1 MEQMSV
7 IVEMDEEEDFVHSEA
22 STYPIASLI
31 SDIGGA
37 AGLFLGISVL
47 GSGRN
52 ASLKIYTFPSLPNGK
67 IKFVSET

>member
-7 IVEMDEEEDFVHSEA
+7 IVEMDEEENFVHSES

-52 ASLKIYTFPSLPNGK
+52 ASSQNIHISKAKI
-67 IKFVSET
+67 